1 MMWHDVETLWTFPR
15 RSGRLKRTACIKLD
29 ASAAQVTQL
38 VALQVEFAR
47 ACRHLATLAAANTCH
62 NRVKLHHL
70 GYYELR
76 ARYPA
81 LGAQMACNA
90 VAAVSAAYASYFSN
104 NPAMK
109 KQPWPVLA
117 FRVAGSVHF
126 DKRTYALRGQAVS
139 LFTLDGRQIVPLRLG
154 AHQAKLM
161 AAGAPKEAELV
172 RRGTTFYLHLVFALE
187 DPPALAS
194 DAVLGV
200 DVGENV
206 IAATSSGK
214 RIDGGQLRFDRDRHL
229 ALRARLQGNGS
240 PSAKQRLKTVSGRE
254 RRPVTHVNHVVSKQL
269 VAEALKAG
277 SGVVALEDL
286 THIRKRIKAGVR
298 VRARLHRW
306 AWRQLQGFI
315 EDKARAAGL
324 RVVYVDPAY
333 TSQTCSVCL
342 QLGTR
347 EKHRFSCT
355 CGRLAHS
362 DLNSSQNLA
371 RLGATAVA
379 PRGAVTHPHVGA

>member
-1 MMWHDVETLWTFPR
+1 M
-15 RSGRLKRTACIKLD
+15 KRTACLKLGVSEEQ
-29 ASAAQVTQL
+29 AVRLS
-38 VALQVEFAR
+38 ALQAEFAK
-47 ACRHLATLAAANTCH
+47 ACQHLAVLAAAHACH

-70 GYYELR
+70 GYYTVRDLC
-76 ARYPA
+76 PT

-90 VAAVSAAYASYFSN
+90 VAAVSAAYASFFVN
-104 NPAMK
+104 HPAAK
-109 KQPWPVLA
+109 KQAWPVLS
-117 FRVAGSVHF
+117 FRASGSTHF
-126 DKRTYALRGQAVS
+126 DKRTYTLRGNTVS
-139 LFTLDGRQIVPLRLG
+139 LFTLEGRMAVPLRLG
-154 AHQAKLM
+154 THQAELL
-161 AAGAPKEAELV
+161 ASGVAKEAELV
-172 RRGTTFYLHLVFALE
+172 RRGNRYYLHLVFDLE
-187 DPPALAS
+187 DPPLLAS

-206 IAATSSGK
+206 IASTSSGK
-214 RIDGGQLRFDRDRHL
+214 LIDGGRLRHDRDRHL

-240 PSAKQRLKTVSGRE
+240 PSAKQLLKKVSGRE
-254 RRPVTHVNHVVSKQL
+254 RRHVTCVNHVVSKQI
-269 VAEALKAG
+269 VGEALKAG
-277 SGVVALEDL
+277 TGAIALEDL
-286 THIRKRIKAGVR
+286 TGIRQRIKGGLR

-315 EDKARAAGL
+315 EYKARAAGL

-347 EKHRFSCT
+347 NKHRFSCV

-362 DLNSSQNLA
+362 DLNSSLNLA

-379 PRGAVTHPHVGA
+379 PRGAVNHPNVGASSLTIKLPTSVES